1 MRKQPKSNIKKRH
14 LDLECLAANRYGV
27 VGSTAIA
34 WPGHPVKFSTGIHRL
49 RQAAS
54 DLRKVQPDGS
64 HCELVIDFSLNTILK
79 LVVAGTAQGSLITNI
94 ESETASAFSPEG
106 VASTGQ
112 SRSETDS
119 NGSTDKSRQIANPA
133 PSIEATALLEA
144 GQIATATA
152 KISMAAVDAGNSM
165 VRTAEER
172 GITLEEAL
180 TAFAKSPDELVSRR
194 TYARAGGAAQ
204 TITYSSLG
212 ERELG
217 GGRKVPAE
225 LHSINTFKL
234 RRCQLTPG
242 GRDGSFLLAGKD
254 DDPEWQRLTDDSSSE
269 FLLSGDKD
277 GVAMQLLGYAL
288 ASHSLVDVD
297 VCLAERAGTKRRKLV
312 PLVVHNRPEI
322 VAGARDR
329 LEFLEESQSE

>member
-1 MRKQPKSNIKKRH
+1 MRKQAKSNIKKRH

-27 VGSTAIA
+27 VGSTAVT

-49 RQAAS
+49 RQAAA

-64 HCELVIDFSLNTILK
+64 HCELVIDFSLNTVLK

-94 ESETASAFSPEG
+94 ESGTASAFSPEG
-106 VASTGQ
+106 VTSAEV

-119 NGSTDKSRQIANPA
+119 DGPTDGTRQIAHSA
-133 PSIEATALLEA
+133 PSIEATALAEA

-152 KISMAAVDAGNSM
+152 KISMAAVDAGNSIA
-165 VRTAEER
+165 RKAEER
-172 GITLEEAL
+172 GLTLEEAV
-180 TAFAKSPDELVSRR
+180 TAFEKSADELVSRR
-194 TYARAGGAAQ
+194 TYVRAGGAAQ

-242 GRDGSFLLAGKD
+242 GRDGSFLLTGND
-254 DDPEWQRLTDDSSSE
+254 DDSEWQRLTDNSSSE

-277 GVAMQLLGYAL
+277 GLAMQLLGYAL
-288 ASHSLVDVD
+288 ASHSMVDVD
-297 VCLAERAGTKRRKLV
+297 VCLSERAGTKRRKLV
-312 PLVVHNRPEI
+312 PLAVHNRTEI

-329 LEFLEESQSE
+329 LEFLEENSQ